1 MQDAA
6 PGTQIW
12 LFTHDPTARSAE
24 CGLAVFREQQ
34 HAHKIRVPTTLTG
47 EVCKQEN
54 LHPQEAEGGACNSY
68 GLQEEEYTHRS
79 VSPEYLRS
87 SYEVF
92 RKL

>member
-12 LFTHDPTARSAE
+12 LCTHDPSARSVE

-34 HAHKIRVPTTLTG
+34 HAHKTGVPTTLTG

-54 LHPQEAEGGACNSY
+54 LHPKKQTEVLATHMACKRRS
-68 GLQEEEYTHRS
+68 THTG
-79 VSPEYLRS
+79 VCHQNI
-87 SYEVF
+87 
-92 RKL
+92 